1 MQNTFFST
9 LTLSSR
15 SFPLSSPNSE
25 VAVSIANV
33 QDPLSLCSHA
43 LWFSSCF
50 VETKQLFFG
59 PNMELSSFWT
69 GLSMVPDVQGEN
81 DDVSAIAG

>member
-9 LTLSSR
+9 MTLSSR
-15 SFPLSSPNSE
+15 SFAPSSSNSE

-33 QDPLSLCSHA
+33 QDPISLCSRS
-43 LWFSSCF
+43 LWFSCCF
-50 VETKQLFFG
+50 ASPRSQHWAEQ
-59 PNMELSSFWT
+59 ESSFWT

-81 DDVSAIAG
+81 DDVTAIAG